1 MSGLQE
7 QRSTSSRSRASVRQG
22 RLKGGSSRVRS
33 RASTSKD
40 SHGPPWD
47 RRSSPPVA
55 RHDATHELVE
65 QWNGQGRSPHVRGSK
80 PYPWQSDCFSSVRVT
95 SQPSQESDP
104 RDRRSRHFTRARRSP
119 EILTTRA
126 ARRRA
131 LACSP
136 GIPEPPLGCC
146 RALRASFGPGC
157 GIPAAL
163 DNSPP
168 PNRPRLSRTSPTA
181 ATARRSCA
189 WPQACP
195 NDGAD
200 AFRDQDARA
209 GLEAGAPVRG
219 GLEAGVPLGTA
230 HRSTARQGASGRSG
244 RRRLA
249 SRAWRCRRRQACPN
263 RGRSTWDGGRGAS
276 FSPVSSE

>member
-1 MSGLQE
+1 MFSLGANALEQFGLADAAKTDHHE
-7 QRSTSSRSRASVRQG
+7 A
-22 RLKGGSSRVRS
+22 LGGP
-33 RASTSKD
+33 A
-40 SHGPPWD
+40 
-47 RRSSPPVA
+47 
-55 RHDATHELVE
+55 
-65 QWNGQGRSPHVRGSK
+65 
-80 PYPWQSDCFSSVRVT
+80 QSDPLQRDARLMKQLLPTRQLGRRRPGTRRVGIENRIHNEKPT
-95 SQPSQESDP
+95 
-104 RDRRSRHFTRARRSP
+104 HARRSP

-163 DNSPP
+163 DSSPP

-219 GLEAGVPLGTA
+219 GLEARAPGEMPAWRVRGVPLGTA
-230 HRSTARQGASGRSG
+230 DRSTARQGASGRSG
-244 RRRLA
+244 RRRPA
-249 SRAWRCRRRQACPN
+249 SRAWRCRRRRACPS
-263 RGRSTWDGGRGAS
+263 RGHSISGGA
-276 FSPVSSE
+276 P